1 METQSQI
8 FHIILIIMKEGG
20 FVLIYTSYPN
30 KINFIPLVE
39 QNRIFKFSSRGN
51 RKKKRPINEGSV
63 NNHLRLGEPINVEK
77 FVKANN
83 IQRVSD
89 PIFFVR
95 DGIPSP
101 NGLLS
106 YEIFGITK
114 EERAG
119 TYGYIDLGDWFMHPL
134 VYKKWTQKDR
144 RIKDIVHG
152 IKKFSLDSSGNIVE
166 DEKGYTGI
174 KFLKDNI
181 DKIKIKRTDSKERD
195 DIIDYIYK
203 YKDVIFMKKMIV
215 MPAYYR
221 DVQSKSGGRVG
232 VGDLNK
238 LYQSLIISS
247 NSLSETQ
254 DYGLSMDDAIK
265 GKMQETIL
273 AIYNSITGTSG
284 DDTDGVGLSK
294 KTGLVRSA
302 IMSKTTDYGTRLILS
317 APELKV
323 ETLDDMMVDLDYSAV
338 PLSSACVNFMPF
350 VIFNMKRFFENEFS
364 NGSQMRVIYKGKLTY
379 MEVKDPLITFSED
392 ELKKQ
397 IKRYVLGFSNRYAP
411 VEVPLVN
418 GKTGYLSFK
427 GKRVNPKDIV
437 DGNVV
442 GEHPLVDR
450 RLTWCDV
457 IYMAT
462 VEAVKDKHVVI
473 TRYPIDSCYNT
484 IYTKV
489 RVSTTKETEGVY
501 VNGEYYR
508 WYPKIREDDIGK
520 NTSNRFI
527 DTLCLSNLH
536 LKGLGGDYDGDSVTL
551 KGVWFVESNDEIDKL
566 LKSKKLLVNI
576 GGSNIKISGNEAIQ
590 SLYSLT
596 KVLPGTKLTDPV
608 F

>member
-1 METQSQI
+1 MI
-8 FHIILIIMKEGG
+8 
-20 FVLIYTSYPN
+20 YPN
-30 KINFIPLVE
+30 NIDFIPLAD
-39 QNRIFKFSSRGN
+39 QQRIFKFTS
-51 RKKKRPINEGSV
+51 KPKKRIVTEGTV
-63 NNHLRLGEPINVEK
+63 NNHLRLGEPLNVEK

-83 IQRVSD
+83 VQQISD
-89 PIFFVR
+89 PIFFIR
-95 DGIPSP
+95 DSVPSP
-101 NGLLS
+101 KGLLS

-119 TYGYIDLGDWFMHPL
+119 TYGYIDLGDWFLHPL
-134 VYKKWTQKDR
+134 VYKKWSQKDR

-152 IKKFSLDSSGNIVE
+152 IKKFSLNSSGELVE
-166 DEKGYTGI
+166 DEHGQTGI
-174 KFLKDNI
+174 KFLKNNI
-181 DKIKIKRTDSKERD
+181 NKIKIKRTDSKERD

-203 YKDVIFMKKMIV
+203 YKDLIFMNKMIV

-221 DVQSKSGGRVG
+221 DVQSKSGGKVG

-254 DYGLSMDDAIK
+254 DYGLSMDDSIK
-265 GKMQETIL
+265 GRMQETIVS
-273 AIYNSITGTSG
+273 IYNSVTGTSG

-294 KTGLVRSA
+294 KSGLVRTA
-302 IMSKTTDYGTRLILS
+302 VMSKTVDYGTRLILS

-323 ETLDDMMVDLDYSAV
+323 ETLDDMMVDLDYTAL

-350 VIFNMKRFFENEFS
+350 VIFNMKRFFENEFGGGVKMKAIH
-364 NGSQMRVIYKGKLTY
+364 NGKLEY
-379 MEVKDPLITFSED
+379 ADVKDPLVTFSED

-397 IKRYVLGFSNRYAP
+397 IKRFVLGFSNRYAP
-411 VEVPLVN
+411 IEVPLVN
-418 GKTGYLSFK
+418 GKTAYMTFS
-427 GKRVNPKDIV
+427 GKKVNPEDIV
-437 DGNVV
+437 DGKIV
-442 GEHPLVDR
+442 GESPLIDR

-462 VEAVKDKHVVI
+462 VEAVKDKHIII

-489 RVSTTKETEGVY
+489 RVSTTKSTEGVY

-508 WYPKIREDDIGK
+508 WYPRIREEDIGK
-520 NTSNRFI
+520 NTSNLFI

-536 LKGLGGDYDGDSVTL
+536 LKGLGGDYDGDSVTV
-551 KGVWFVESNDEIDKL
+551 KGVWFVESNEEINRL
-566 LKSKKLLVNI
+566 LNSKKVLVNI
-576 GGSNIKISGNEAIQ
+576 GASNIKVSGNEAIQ

-596 KVLPGTKLTDPV
+596 KILPETKPKLTNPV